1 LDIEGL
7 GLMARKFDLYQGD
20 KQVGSI
26 LPTHLNPY
34 REILID
40 LPVELPL
47 EVQAFL
53 LWVIF
58 WNWRGNSSG

>member
-1 LDIEGL
+1 LDLWQGSSAFI
-7 GLMARKFDLYQGD
+7 RGD

-40 LPVELPL
+40 LPIELPL
-47 EVQAFL
+47 AQPMILFNLPDYQEALSTELDAIV
-53 LWVIF
+53 
-58 WNWRGNSSG
+58 